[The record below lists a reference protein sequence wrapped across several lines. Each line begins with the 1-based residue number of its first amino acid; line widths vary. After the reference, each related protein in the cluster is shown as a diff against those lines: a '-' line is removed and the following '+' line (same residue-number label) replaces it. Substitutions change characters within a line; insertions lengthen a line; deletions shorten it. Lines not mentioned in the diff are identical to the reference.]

1 MKDGIEEG
9 LLAGPKASMYFELP
23 KASRAPYLDGEVHAV
38 HFTALGVCLHDFA
51 VTPCPYHLNCVRG
64 CADYLRIK
72 GSESE
77 RRRLIQIQQATEQA
91 PLAAKAF
98 ATDSDGSV
106 AEPWIRHCEE
116 TLEGVRA
123 ALAVDGEIGSAEVGV
138 SQPFHGQPSKF
149 QRVSD

>member
-1 MKDGIEEG
+1 MKDGIRERQ
-9 LLAGPKASMYFELP
+9 LAGSKANMYFALP
-23 KASRAPYLDGEVHAV
+23 NATRNRYLDGEVQAV

-77 RRRLIQIQQATEQA
+77 RRHLIQIQQATEQA
-91 PLAAKAF
+91 LVSAQALAAAP
-98 ATDSDGSV
+98 DGSV

-116 TLEGVRA
+116 TLEGLRA
-123 ALAVDGEIGSAEVGV
+123 ALAVDDEMDSTGAAVAR
-138 SQPFHGQPSKF
+138 PFQSRLSKF
-149 QRVSD
+149 QKVSG

>member
-1 MKDGIEEG
+1 MKDGIREG
-9 LLAGPKASMYFELP
+9 KLAGPKTTMYFELP
-23 KASRAPYLDGEVHAV
+23 NAKRNRYLNGEVQAV

-64 CADYLRIK
+64 CGDYLRIK

-77 RRRLIQIQQATEQA
+77 RRHLIQIQQATEQA
-91 PLAAKAF
+91 LMSATAF
-98 ATDSDGSV
+98 AAGSDQSV

-123 ALAVDGEIGSAEVGV
+123 ALAVDDEMGSTEAGV
-138 SQPFHGQPSKF
+138 APPFHGRPSKF